1 MNQVQFADFVG
12 VRKGTVSTWV
22 KRGLVRLHADES
34 VNVSQS
40 VENLARYRR
49 EGLRGLKRA
58 PYPPRVTAARARLNA
73 ALALTEDQWRGLD
86 AMATLYGVAL
96 PPGTS
101 AIAWE
106 ADTGEPAPFPDQR
119 TTLLLLE
126 DAMLAEQLGER
137 PWD

>member
-12 VRKGTVSTWV
+12 VQKGTVSKWV
-22 KRGLVRLHADES
+22 KRGLVQFHADES
-34 VNVSQS
+34 VNVSLS
-40 VENLARYRR
+40 VEGLARYRR

-58 PYPPRVTAARARLNA
+58 PYAPRVRVARARLNS
-73 ALALTEDQWRGLD
+73 LALREDQWRGLD

-96 PPGTS
+96 PPGAS

-106 ADTGEPAPFPDQR
+106 AEKGDAVPFPDAR
-119 TTLLLLE
+119 ITLLLLE
-126 DAMLAEQLGER
+126 DAMLAEEQGDR

>member
-12 VRKGTVSTWV
+12 VQKGTVSKWV
-22 KRGLVRLHADES
+22 RRGLVQFHADES

-58 PYPPRVTAARARLNA
+58 PYPPRVTVGRARLNA
-73 ALALTEDQWRGLD
+73 LALAEDQWRGLD

-96 PPGTS
+96 TPGTS

-106 ADTGEPAPFPDQR
+106 ADKGEPAPFPDQR